1 LKYGQYAEI
10 VKPVKVR
17 EAFKKLVEGIIS
29 IYNPKIAIERKKVIE
44 KVPPIC
50 YIIYKLQKQNITKKE
65 APKK

>member
-1 LKYGQYAEI
+1 MIKRIG
-10 VKPVKVR
+10 
-17 EAFKKLVEGIIS
+17 KKAIIF
-29 IYNPKIAIERKKVIE
+29 YNPKIAIERKKVIE